1 MRRQYHP
8 SFPFDRLPT
17 ASCCLPRR
25 PGAIR
30 FVSPLPATTEPLRVL
45 HVGKFYPPAHGGMEV
60 FLADLIAAQ
69 RAQGIDAAAIVHGQP
84 LPDDPAWLVR
94 VPVQAQWIYAPI
106 ALGFRKALAQAIER
120 FRPDVLHLHMPNNA
134 VFWALTLPAAGRVP
148 WVVHWHSDVVVEQS
162 QAALR
167 IAYRLYRPFEQAV
180 LERAERIVATS
191 PPYLQASEALR
202 RWRDKCAVV
211 PLGLRV
217 DAEAASD
224 RPAPSQPL
232 KLLAIGRLAH
242 YKGFDT
248 LIRAVAPMT
257 DVELR
262 IAGDGEMRGELEA
275 LIRGLTPAGAAPSAR
290 LLGRVDDDAKEDLLQ
305 QCDVVCVPSCE
316 RTEAFGVVLLEA
328 MKHARPCIASDLRG
342 SGMPWLV
349 REAGVGLL
357 APAHDVEGWR
367 QAIAHLRDDPALRQR
382 LGQAGRAALM
392 DRFSIDVCARQTAA
406 VYALCFQP
414 DQRSTAQKKELIV
427 IPARDEASTIG
438 ALIGQLQASGWRD
451 VLVVDDQSSDGTGDA
466 AREAGAIVMRPVL
479 PVGAWGATQAGIRLA
494 LARGFG
500 AVITMDADG
509 QHEVAEI
516 PALLARRHDAD
527 IVIGAHPERA
537 SRLRHV
543 AWWWF
548 RRLTGFELRDLT
560 SGFRYYSRVAM
571 ELMASREATLLDY
584 QDLGALLLMSR
595 AGLRIAEVPVSMS
608 PRTVGHSR
616 VFRSWFSVARYMA
629 VTTLLCL
636 SRWDVPSRRAAR

>member
-1 MRRQYHP
+1 MR
-8 SFPFDRLPT
+8 S
-17 ASCCLPRR
+17 
-25 PGAIR
+25 R
-30 FVSPLPATTEPLRVL
+30 FVNSPPATTEPLRVL
-45 HVGKFYPPAHGGMEV
+45 HVGKFHPPAHGGMEV
-60 FLADLIAAQ
+60 FLADLVATQ
-69 RAQGIDAAAIVHGQP
+69 RAQGIEAAAIVHGQA
-84 LPDDPAWLVR
+84 LPDDPTWLVR

-106 ALGFRKALAQAIER
+106 ALGFRKALAGAIER

-134 VFWALTLPAAGRVP
+134 VFWTLTLPAAGRLP
-148 WVVHWHSDVVVEQS
+148 WVVHWHSDVLVGQS
-162 QAALR
+162 PAALR
-167 IAYRLYRPFEQAV
+167 IAYRVYRPFEQGV
-180 LERAERIVATS
+180 LERAERIIATS

-202 RWRDKCAVV
+202 PWRDKCAVV
-211 PLGLRV
+211 PLGLCI
-217 DAEAASD
+217 DTEAPDQRAA
-224 RPAPSQPL
+224 PAARATASQPL
-232 KLLAIGRLAH
+232 QLLAIGRLAH

-248 LIRAVAPMT
+248 LIRAVAPMA
-257 DVELR
+257 DVELQ
-262 IAGDGEMRGELEA
+262 IVGDGEMRGELSA
-275 LIRGLTPAGAAPSAR
+275 LIGKLTSAGAAPSVH
-290 LLGRVDDDAKEDLLQ
+290 LLGSVDDDAKARLLQ

-328 MKHARPCIASDLRG
+328 MKHARACIASDLPG

-349 REAGVGLL
+349 TESGAGLL
-357 APAHDVEGWR
+357 APANDADGWR
-367 QAIAHLRDDPALRQR
+367 QAIARLRDDPALRRR
-382 LGQAGRAALM
+382 LGQAGRAALV
-392 DRFSIDVCARQTAA
+392 DRFSIDASAQQIAA

-414 DQRSTAQKKELIV
+414 DERSATPKKELIV
-427 IPARDEASTIG
+427 IPARDEAPTIG
-438 ALIGQLQASGWRD
+438 ALVRQLQASGWRD
-451 VLVVDDQSSDGTGDA
+451 VLVVDDHSSDGTGEV
-466 AREAGAIVMRPVL
+466 AREAGAVVMRPVL

-560 SGFRYYSRVAM
+560 SGFRYYSREAM